1 MRILIKNG
9 ILINPANRKQ
19 PKQQVDIL
27 ISGKK
32 ILKLGKNLKD
42 PKAQAINAKG
52 KIITAGLIDLHTHL
66 RDPGFTAKETIAS
79 GSAAAALGGF
89 TTIMAMPNTQPRMD
103 TAEKIKNFLTRAKSE
118 GVVNILTT
126 GNLTENG
133 EGKSLTN
140 FTALKKAGAKILT
153 DDGCGDSHPQD
164 LEIEKKL
171 IAAAKKVKLPVM
183 MHAEDSEMKCGTHLH
198 AGVVAQKLGIAGS
211 SAECETVMI
220 ERVLELLKK
229 NPTHYHFTHLSA
241 AGSVDLIRAAK
252 KRGLPITADTTPHH
266 LTLTEKA
273 ILKSGTLAK
282 VNPPLRSE
290 LHRKALIAG
299 VKSGV
304 IDAIATDHAPHL
316 AEEKN
321 CEFTK
326 AAVGLV
332 GLETAFAVLYTD
344 LVKQKLLTLGELIA
358 KLTIAPAKILK
369 LPKGVIKVGEIA
381 DLTIWDV
388 ETPYK
393 IDKEKF
399 ASKGRNT
406 PWNGKKVFGKATEVI
421 VGGKLVVSGGRLADR
436 L

>member
-1 MRILIKNG
+1 MLLIKNG
-9 ILINPANRKQ
+9 ILVNTGSKNPL
-19 PKQQVDIL
+19 QQVDIL
-27 ISGKK
+27 VSGKK
-32 ILKLGKNLKD
+32 IVKIGKNLTAT
-42 PKAQAINAKG
+42 KAQLINAKG
-52 KIITAGLIDLHTHL
+52 RIITAGLIDLHTHL
-66 RDPGFTAKETIAS
+66 RDPGFTSKETIAS

-89 TTIMAMPNTQPRMD
+89 TTIVAMPNTQPRMD
-103 TAEKIKNFLTRAKSE
+103 TAEKIKSFLARAKSE

-126 GNLTENG
+126 GNLTQNG
-133 EGKSLTN
+133 EGKLLTN
-140 FTALKKAGAKILT
+140 FAALKKAGVKILT

-164 LEIEKKL
+164 LEVEKKL

-183 MHAEDSEMKCGTHLH
+183 MHAEDSEMKCNTHLH
-198 AGVVAQKLGIAGS
+198 AGVVAKKLGIRGS

-220 ERVLELLKK
+220 ERVLELLRK
-229 NPTHYHFTHLSA
+229 NPTPYHFTHLSA
-241 AGSVDLIRAAK
+241 AGSVDLIRVAK

-273 ILKSGTLAK
+273 ILDSGTLAK

-290 LHRKALIAG
+290 AHRKALIAG

-344 LVKQKLLTLGELIA
+344 LVKRKLLTLPQLIE
-358 KLTIAPAKILK
+358 KLTTAPAKILK
-369 LPKGVIKVGEIA
+369 LKAGEIKVGKEA
-381 DLTIWDV
+381 DITIWDI
-388 ETPYK
+388 ETAYK
-393 IDKEKF
+393 IDKTKF

-406 PWNGKKVFGKATEVI
+406 PWNGKKVFGKATDVI
-421 VGGKLVVSGGRLADR
+421 VGGKIVVKAGKLVGDNS
-436 L
+436 